1 MDRRHRLLSN
11 LLFAIHPRAQFLSS
25 VLVNNFDLIFI
36 TVVVRQSG
44 FIGWLGD
51 RNGFCSHIRPLLC
64 HGGIPIF
71 SPEVSRRL
79 LAWLVV
85 RLRPALWKEFSG
97 PWSEASD
104 QRDLGS
110 TIEHS
115 EMR

>member
-1 MDRRHRLLSN
+1 M
-11 LLFAIHPRAQFLSS
+11 
-25 VLVNNFDLIFI
+25 NNFDLIFV

-44 FIGWLGD
+44 FIVWLGD
-51 RNGFCSHIRPLLC
+51 RNGLCGHIRPLLC
-64 HGGIPIF
+64 HGGIPI
-71 SPEVSRRL
+71 SWPEVSRRF

-85 RLRPALWKEFSG
+85 RLRPALWKKFSG

>member
-11 LLFAIHPRAQFLSS
+11 LLLAIHPPAQFLSS
-25 VLVNNFDLIFI
+25 VLANNFDLIFI

-51 RNGFCSHIRPLLC
+51 RNGSCSYIRPLLC
-64 HGGIPIF
+64 HGGIPIS
-71 SPEVSRRL
+71 SPEASRRL

-97 PWSEASD
+97 PWSEASN

>member
-1 MDRRHRLLSN
+1 VDRSHRLLSN
-11 LLFAIHPRAQFLSS
+11 LLLVIHPLAQFLSS

-36 TVVVRQSG
+36 TVVVRQIG
-44 FIGWLGD
+44 LIGWLGD
-51 RNGFCSHIRPLLC
+51 QNGFCSHVRRLLC

-71 SPEVSRRL
+71 SPGVSRRL
-79 LAWLVV
+79 LAWLAV
-85 RLRPALWKEFSG
+85 RLRPALWEEFSG

-110 TIEHS
+110 TIKHS

>member
-1 MDRRHRLLSN
+1 MDRSHNLSN
-11 LLFAIHPRAQFLSS
+11 LLFAIHPLAQFLSS

-51 RNGFCSHIRPLLC
+51 RNGSCSYIRPLLC
-64 HGGIPIF
+64 HGGIPI
-71 SPEVSRRL
+71 SWPEVSRRL

>member
-1 MDRRHRLLSN
+1 MRRLFVLL
-11 LLFAIHPRAQFLSS
+11 
-25 VLVNNFDLIFI
+25 VLVLGI
-36 TVVVRQSG
+36 RQSG

>member
-1 MDRRHRLLSN
+1 
-11 LLFAIHPRAQFLSS
+11 
-25 VLVNNFDLIFI
+25 
-36 TVVVRQSG
+36 
-44 FIGWLGD
+44 
-51 RNGFCSHIRPLLC
+51 
-64 HGGIPIF
+64 
-71 SPEVSRRL
+71 VSRRL
-79 LAWLVV
+79 LAGLVE